1 MAAPVPP
8 PSTPSTTPASGGL
21 ALRQQ
26 VADYLVHAQTER
38 RLADGTLVNYRRD
51 LDDLLQ
57 RAEALGA
64 APIESLHIRRWAAQ
78 LHAAGMSP
86 RAIAARLS
94 AWRSFFRWMGRL
106 GHVASNPV
114 QDVRAPKAA
123 KPLPKALSVDQA
135 VALAAYVAQPP
146 ANGAAPDTLPATRPQ
161 QAEPFASRSARAHA
175 IAELLYSC
183 GLRVSELTG
192 LDVRA
197 SKTSRGWIDWDAAE
211 ANVTGKGNKRRSVPI
226 GRPALL
232 ALQQWLGLRAAL
244 LRPDADADAQAALF
258 LGARGGRI
266 TPQRVWLELREQA
279 RAAGLDARVHPHM
292 LRHSFASHVLQSSGD
307 LRAVQE
313 LLGHSSIATTQVYTR
328 LDFQHLA
335 KVYDAAHPRARKK
348 P

>member
-1 MAAPVPP
+1 MTAPAPP
-8 PSTPSTTPASGGL
+8 HAHGP
-21 ALRQQ
+21 ALRTLA
-26 VADYLVHAQTER
+26 ADYLTHVQTER
-38 RLADGTLVNYRRD
+38 RLAAGTLVNYRRD

-57 RAEALGA
+57 RAAALGE
-64 APIESLHIRRWAAQ
+64 APIESLHVRRWAAQ
-78 LHAAGMSP
+78 LHAGGMSP

-106 GHVASNPV
+106 GHASANPV
-114 QDVRAPKAA
+114 QDVRAPKAP

-135 VALAAYVAQPP
+135 VALAAYAPTVAPS
-146 ANGAAPDTLPATRPQ
+146 APRPH
-161 QAEPFASRSARAHA
+161 QAEPFASRAARAHA

-197 SKTSRGWIDWDAAE
+197 SARARGWIDWDAAE
-211 ANVTGKGNKRRSVPI
+211 ATVTGKGNKRRSVPI

-232 ALQQWLGLRAAL
+232 ALQQWLACRPAL

-258 LGARGGRI
+258 VGARSGRI

-279 RAAGLDARVHPHM
+279 RAAGLDTRVHPHM

>member
-1 MAAPVPP
+1 MATHQAPA
-8 PSTPSTTPASGGL
+8 PAPADLRAL
-21 ALRQQ
+21 AVQ
-26 VADYLVHAQTER
+26 YLAHAQTER
-38 RLADGTLVNYRRD
+38 RLAEGTLVNYRRD

-57 RAEALGA
+57 RAEHLGNM
-64 APIESLHIRRWAAQ
+64 PIESAHIRRWAAQ
-78 LHAAGMSP
+78 LHADGMSP

-94 AWRSFFRWMGRL
+94 AWRSFFRWRGRH
-106 GHVASNPV
+106 GDVAANPV

-135 VALAAYVAQPP
+135 VALAAYVPESTGSTAAQ
-146 ANGAAPDTLPATRPQ
+146 ARHREDAA
-161 QAEPFASRSARAHA
+161 ARNARVHA
-175 IAELLYSC
+175 IAELLYSS

-192 LDVRA
+192 LDLRA
-197 SKTSRGWIDWDAAE
+197 SATARGWIDWDAAE
-211 ANVTGKGNKRRSVPI
+211 ATVTGKGNKRRSVPI
-226 GRPALL
+226 GQPALQ
-232 ALQQWLGLRAAL
+232 ALRQWLAHRATL
-244 LRPDADADAQAALF
+244 LRSDADADAQAALF

-266 TPQRVWLELREQA
+266 TPQRVWLELREHA
-279 RAAGLDARVHPHM
+279 KAAGLDARVHPHM

-348 P
+348 T

>member
-1 MAAPVPP
+1 MATHQAPA
-8 PSTPSTTPASGGL
+8 PAPADLRAL
-21 ALRQQ
+21 AVQ
-26 VADYLVHAQTER
+26 YLAHAQTER
-38 RLADGTLVNYRRD
+38 RLAEGTLVNYRRD

-57 RAEALGA
+57 RAEHLGNM
-64 APIESLHIRRWAAQ
+64 PIESAHIRRWAAQ
-78 LHAAGMSP
+78 LHADGMSP

-94 AWRSFFRWMGRL
+94 AWRSFFRWMGRH
-106 GHVASNPV
+106 GDVAANPV

-135 VALAAYVAQPP
+135 VALAAYVPESTGSTAAQ
-146 ANGAAPDTLPATRPQ
+146 ARHREDAA
-161 QAEPFASRSARAHA
+161 ARNARVHA
-175 IAELLYSC
+175 IAELLYSS

-192 LDVRA
+192 LDLRA
-197 SKTSRGWIDWDAAE
+197 SATARGWIDWDAAE
-211 ANVTGKGNKRRSVPI
+211 ATVTGKGNKRRSVPI
-226 GRPALL
+226 GQPALQ
-232 ALQQWLGLRAAL
+232 ALRQWLVHRATL
-244 LRPDADADAQAALF
+244 LRSDADADAQAALF

-266 TPQRVWLELREQA
+266 TPQRVWLELREHA
-279 RAAGLDARVHPHM
+279 KAAGLDARVHPHM

-348 P
+348 T

>member
-1 MAAPVPP
+1 MAPSAASVPG
-8 PSTPSTTPASGGL
+8 PADWRTL
-21 ALRQQ
+21 A
-26 VADYLVHAQTER
+26 ADYLAHAQTER
-38 RLADGTLVNYRRD
+38 RLAEGTLVNYRRD

-57 RAEALGA
+57 RAEVLGTT
-64 APIESLHIRRWAAQ
+64 PIESLHIRRWAAQ
-78 LHAAGMSP
+78 LHADGMSP

-94 AWRSFFRWMGRL
+94 AWRSFFRWLGRQ
-106 GHVASNPV
+106 GHVTANPV
-114 QDVRAPKAA
+114 QDVRAPKGA

-135 VALAAYVAQPP
+135 VALAAYAPP
-146 ANGAAPDTLPATRPQ
+146 EASPASRAH
-161 QAEPFASRSARAHA
+161 QAESLASRNARAHA

-197 SKTSRGWIDWDAAE
+197 SKTSRGWIDYDAAE
-211 ANVTGKGNKRRSVPI
+211 ATVTGKGNKRRSVPI

-232 ALQQWLGLRAAL
+232 ALQQWLEVRTSLLRA
-244 LRPDADADAQAALF
+244 DADADAQAALF

-266 TPQRVWLELREQA
+266 TPQRVWLELREHA

>member
-1 MAAPVPP
+1 MAAPGSLP
-8 PSTPSTTPASGGL
+8 PSNPP
-21 ALRQQ
+21 LRQLA
-26 VADYLVHAQTER
+26 ADYLAHAQTER
-38 RLADGTLVNYRRD
+38 RLAEGTLVNYRRD

-57 RAEALGA
+57 RAETLGA
-64 APIESLHIRRWAAQ
+64 AQIESLHIRRWAAQ
-78 LHAAGMSP
+78 LHAGGMSP

-106 GHVASNPV
+106 GVAAYPV

-135 VALAAYVAQPP
+135 VALAAY
-146 ANGAAPDTLPATRPQ
+146 TPQ
-161 QAEPFASRSARAHA
+161 ETTSASHPHQAEPFATRSARAHA

-197 SKTSRGWIDWDAAE
+197 SKTARGWIDWDAAE
-211 ANVTGKGNKRRSVPI
+211 ATVTGKGNKRRSVPI

-232 ALQQWLGLRAAL
+232 ALQQWLAVRSSL
-244 LRPDADADAQAALF
+244 LRPEAEADAQAALF
-258 LGARGGRI
+258 LGARGARL
-266 TPQRVWLELREQA
+266 TPQRVWLELREHA

>member
-1 MAAPVPP
+1 MAASGSSQPDK
-8 PSTPSTTPASGGL
+8 PS
-21 ALRQQ
+21 LRQLA
-26 VADYLVHAQTER
+26 ADYLVHAQTER

-78 LHAAGMSP
+78 LHAGGMSP

-106 GHVASNPV
+106 GYVAANPV

-123 KPLPKALSVDQA
+123 RPLPKALSVDQA
-135 VALAAYVAQPP
+135 VALAAYVPQES
-146 ANGAAPDTLPATRPQ
+146 TRSSRPH
-161 QAEPFASRSARAHA
+161 QAEPFATRSARAHA

-197 SKTSRGWIDWDAAE
+197 SPTARGWIDWDAAE
-211 ANVTGKGNKRRSVPI
+211 ATVTGKGDKRRSVPI

-232 ALQQWLGLRAAL
+232 ALQQWLKVRTSL
-244 LRPDADADAQAALF
+244 LRPGADADAQAALF

-279 RAAGLDARVHPHM
+279 CAAGLDARVHPHM